1 MKKLFLGLGLVA
13 GTFAFAQKANNNVAF
28 GLKGGMNVSSL
39 SKDGALSDQSS
50 KIGFNGGVFLN
61 APISE
66 QFSIQPE
73 VLYNNLGSKITLSDT
88 TSPLTGNQY
97 TAEYARHLDYIA
109 VPVMAQFNATPQFYI
124 EAGPQFSFLIDARDK
139 YKTLKN
145 GNTQNAESH
154 SVDKDN
160 FNTFDF
166 GLGLGIGF
174 NFNPQLG
181 INARY
186 TAGLTDIYK
195 NNTGSRD
202 NVRNNVFQVGLTFKF
217 RN

>member
-13 GTFAFAQKANNNVAF
+13 GSFALAQTSPTF
-28 GLKGGMNVSSL
+28 GIKGGMNVSSL
-39 SKDGALSDQSS
+39 SKDGGLEDQGS

-73 VLYNNLGSKITLSDT
+73 VLYNNLGSKVTLTKASVGDNT
-88 TSPLTGNQY
+88 Y

-109 VPVMAQFNATPQFYI
+109 VPVMFQFNATPNFYI
-124 EAGPQFSFLIDARDK
+124 EAGPQFSFLVDARDK
-139 YKTLKN
+139 YKNTKN
-145 GNTQNAESH
+145 GSTQAAESY
-154 SVDKDN
+154 SLDKDN

-166 GLGLGIGF
+166 GLGLGIGY
-174 NFNPQLG
+174 NFTPQLG
-181 INARY
+181 LNARY
-186 TAGLTDIYK
+186 TAGFTDIYK
-195 NNTGSRD
+195 NNTGSND

>member
-13 GTFAFAQKANNNVAF
+13 GSFALAQTSPTF
-28 GLKGGMNVSSL
+28 GIKGGMNVSSL
-39 SKDGALSDQSS
+39 SKDGGLEDQGS

-73 VLYNNLGSKITLSDT
+73 VLYNNLGSKVTLTKASV
-88 TSPLTGNQY
+88 GNNTY

-109 VPVMAQFNATPQFYI
+109 VPVMFQFNATPNFYI
-124 EAGPQFSFLIDARDK
+124 EAGPQFSFLVDARDK
-139 YKTLKN
+139 YKNTKN
-145 GNTQNAESH
+145 GSTQAAESY
-154 SVDKDN
+154 SLDKDN

-166 GLGLGIGF
+166 GLGLGIGY
-174 NFNPQLG
+174 NFTPQLG
-181 INARY
+181 LNARY
-186 TAGLTDIYK
+186 TAGFTDIYK
-195 NNTGSRD
+195 NNTGSND

>member
-13 GTFAFAQKANNNVAF
+13 GSFALAQTSPTF
-28 GLKGGMNVSSL
+28 GIKGGMNVSSL
-39 SKDGALSDQSS
+39 SKDGGLDDQSS

-73 VLYNNLGSKITLSDT
+73 VLYNNLGSKVTLT
-88 TSPLTGNQY
+88 KTSVGNNSY
-97 TAEYARHLDYIA
+97 SAEYARHLDYIA
-109 VPVMAQFNATPQFYI
+109 VPVMAQFYAAPNFYI
-124 EAGPQFSFLIDARDK
+124 EAGPQFSFLVDAKDK
-139 YKTLKN
+139 YKNTKN
-145 GNTQNAESH
+145 GSTQDAQSYSLN
-154 SVDKDN
+154 KDN

-166 GLGLGIGF
+166 GLGLGLGY
-174 NFNPQLG
+174 NFTPQLG

-195 NNTGSRD
+195 NNTGSND

-217 RN
+217 RK

>member
-13 GTFAFAQKANNNVAF
+13 GSFALAQTSPTF
-28 GLKGGMNVSSL
+28 GIKGGMNVSSL
-39 SKDGALSDQSS
+39 SKDGGLEDQGS

-73 VLYNNLGSKITLSDT
+73 VLYNNLGSKVT
-88 TSPLTGNQY
+88 TKGYVGSSPY

-109 VPVMAQFNATPQFYI
+109 VPVMFQFNATPNFYI
-124 EAGPQFSFLIDARDK
+124 EAGPQFSFLVDARDK
-139 YKTLKN
+139 YKNTKN
-145 GNTQNAESH
+145 GSTQDAESY
-154 SVDKDN
+154 SLDKDN

-166 GLGLGIGF
+166 GLGLGIGY
-174 NFNPQLG
+174 NFTPQLG
-181 INARY
+181 LNARY
-186 TAGLTDIYK
+186 TAGFTDIYK
-195 NNTGSRD
+195 NNTGSND